1 MLFVLWI
8 SLGLNFFT
16 SAPIQPWL
24 PPNPTDKCFG
34 DSELSSNNTSLKNS
48 TNFFN
53 CSTVSQCDVSSRIAK
68 YQKDMEIFN
77 AIEPQGLDKL
87 YSVSFRWFGA
97 IGTMTAVV
105 LGALVSYF
113 TDHPSADEV
122 DVRYILPLGDQLFP
136 YLPKKARRYLD
147 FGVDFGKRRRWLMQQ
162 NTDMKVSTDLSE
174 NFDIGIDERKKNDT
188 KSVEAGEYDTC
199 SYL

>member
-16 SAPIQPWL
+16 STPSQPWL
-24 PPNPTDKCFG
+24 PPNPTDKCFA
-34 DSELSSNNTSLKNS
+34 DSELA
-48 TNFFN
+48 TNHTFMKDYGHFIN
-53 CSTVSQCDVSSRIAK
+53 LTTFSHNDVSSRIAK
-68 YQKDMEIFN
+68 YQQEMEVFN
-77 AIEPQGLDKL
+77 AIEPQGFDKL

-97 IGTMTAVV
+97 IGVLMTIL

-113 TDHPSADEV
+113 TDHPTADEV

-147 FGVDFGKRRRWLMQQ
+147 FGVDFRKRSRWLQQQ
-162 NTDMKVSTDLSE
+162 NEEMYLSE
-174 NFDIGIDERKKNDT
+174 ILDIEIDELKENNT
-188 KSVEAGEYDTC
+188 K
-199 SYL
+199 